1 MSVEKQTYR
10 TSSSSIIFQE
20 KPEQRIQLLVEWS
33 FINYKNLMM
42 WESWTGPT
50 SPFSPKSLLEQAP
63 FCKGVTKGWLT
74 EERAECIYLYLWIPP
89 LWVLYKYTDKLF
101 FFLNITKRYLWFM
114 GHFPL
119 LLCVCVSRDSV
130 QQIKWWCNFQDLNY
144 SLMQLSNRAKAI

>member
-74 EERAECIYLYLWIPP
+74 EERAECIYLYL
-89 LWVLYKYTDKLF
+89 
-101 FFLNITKRYLWFM
+101 
-114 GHFPL
+114 
-119 LLCVCVSRDSV
+119 
-130 QQIKWWCNFQDLNY
+130 
-144 SLMQLSNRAKAI
+144 